1 MRWTV
6 GTKIG
11 GGFAMALA
19 ILVFI
24 GGASYRST
32 NKLMDTAEWVTHTH
46 LVLEKLSGLIQSLT
60 DAETGQRGF
69 VITGDEAYLQ
79 PYQSGI
85 SGIEQYVHEIRT
97 LTADNPR
104 QQQRLDIL
112 EPLVAQRMTSLK
124 EGIDVQKTKGLEAAR
139 QWVGTGKGKKEM
151 DDLRKIVGDM
161 RDEELG
167 LLKIRND
174 EAKASAE
181 NLVVTIIAGSLS
193 AFGILSIAGFLI
205 TRNISKPLKQITA
218 MAERIAEGDL
228 TITASTTNRRDEV
241 GVLSQTFTRMGH
253 SLREM
258 AETAEKIADGDLQ
271 VNVKPQSP
279 KDMLGN
285 AFALMIENLRTL
297 MTQIAESVNVLS
309 TSASQISSSTTQLA
323 TTSAE
328 AATAVSETTATVEEV
343 RQTAQL
349 ASQKAK
355 AVSENTQKMTQI
367 SQSGTK
373 STEETIEGIN
383 IIQQQMESI
392 GDTMVRLSDQ
402 SQTIG
407 RIVATV
413 EDLAAQSNLL
423 AVNASIEAAK
433 AGEQGKGF
441 AVVAQEVKSL
451 AEQSQQA
458 TNQVRNILT
467 DIRKATSAAVMATEQ
482 GSKAVEAGVKRSGQA
497 GQSIQMLSGSVVEA
511 AQAATQ
517 IAASSQQQLIGMDQV
532 ALAMESIKEASTQN
546 MASAKQLEAAAHNLK
561 ELGQKLQHTVARY
574 KV

>member
-1 MRWTV
+1 MKWTV

-11 GGFAMALA
+11 GGFALAMA
-19 ILVFI
+19 ILIFI

-32 NKLMDTAEWVTHTH
+32 ARLNDNTWWMTHTH
-46 LVLEKLSGLIQSLT
+46 QVLENLAGVIQSLT
-60 DAETGQRGF
+60 DAETGQRGYM
-69 VITGDEAYLQ
+69 ITADETYLE
-79 PYQSGI
+79 PYHSGVAAV
-85 SGIEQYVHEIRT
+85 GQYMHEIRS
-97 LTADNPR
+97 LTVDNLI
-104 QQQRLDIL
+104 QQQRMDIL
-112 EPLVAQRMTSLK
+112 EPLVAQKLNSLN
-124 EGIDVQKTKGLEAAR
+124 EGIDIEKTKGSEAVR
-139 QWVGTGKGKKEM
+139 QWVATGKAKKEM
-151 DDLRKIVGDM
+151 DEIRKIVADM
-161 RDEELG
+161 RGEELR
-167 LLKIRND
+167 LLKIRSD
-174 EAKASAE
+174 ETQASAH
-181 NLVVTIIAGSLS
+181 NTVSIIVVGTLS
-193 AFGILSIAGFLI
+193 AFAILSVAGLII
-205 TRNISKPLKQITA
+205 TRNISKPLKGITA
-218 MAERIAEGDL
+218 ISQRIAAGDL
-228 TITASTTNRRDEV
+228 TVQVSASRRRDEV
-241 GVLSQTFTRMGH
+241 GLLS
-253 SLREM
+253 
-258 AETAEKIADGDLQ
+258 
-271 VNVKPQSP
+271 
-279 KDMLGN
+279 N

-297 MTQIAESVNVLS
+297 MGQIGEGVNILS

-349 ASQKAK
+349 ANQKAK
-355 AVSENTQKMTQI
+355 SVSENTQKMTQI
-367 SQSGTK
+367 SQTGAK

-383 IIQQQMESI
+383 VIQQQMESI

-517 IAASSQQQLIGMDQV
+517 IAASSQQQLVGMDQV

-546 MASAKQLEAAAHNLK
+546 MASAKQLESAAHNLK

-574 KV
+574 KI

>member
-1 MRWTV
+1 MELNMRWTV

-11 GGFAMALA
+11 GGFTLVMA

-32 NKLMDTAEWVTHTH
+32 AKLNGNTWWMTHTH
-46 LVLEKLSGLIQSLT
+46 QVLENLAGVIQSLT
-60 DAETGQRGF
+60 DAETGQRGYM
-69 VITGDEAYLQ
+69 ITGDETYLE
-79 PYQSGI
+79 PYHSGI
-85 SGIEQYVHEIRT
+85 AAVGQYMHEIRT
-97 LTADNPR
+97 LTVDNPI
-104 QQQRLDIL
+104 QQQRMDIL
-112 EPLVAQRMTSLK
+112 EPLVAQRLNSLN
-124 EGIDVQKTKGLEAAR
+124 EGIDVQKTKGLEAAHE
-139 QWVGTGKGKKEM
+139 WIATGKGKKEM
-151 DDLRKIVGDM
+151 DDVRKLVADM
-161 RDEELG
+161 RDEELR
-167 LLKIRND
+167 LLKIRSD
-174 EAKASAE
+174 ETQASAQ
-181 NLVVTIIAGSLS
+181 NTVLIIVAGTLS
-193 AFGILSIAGFLI
+193 AFVILFIVSFVI
-205 TRNISKPLKQITA
+205 TRSISKPLKSITA
-218 MAERIAEGDL
+218 ISQRIAAGDL
-228 TITASTTNRRDEV
+228 TVRVSTSRRSDEV
-241 GVLSQTFTRMGH
+241 GL
-253 SLREM
+253 
-258 AETAEKIADGDLQ
+258 
-271 VNVKPQSP
+271 
-279 KDMLGN
+279 LGN
-285 AFALMIENLRTL
+285 AFALMIENLRSL
-297 MTQIAESVNVLS
+297 MSQVAEGVNVLS

-323 TTSAE
+323 TTSAQ

-355 AVSENTQKMTQI
+355 SVSENTQRMTQI
-367 SQSGTK
+367 SQTGTK

-383 IIQQQMESI
+383 VIQEQMESI
-392 GDTMVRLSDQ
+392 GDTMMRLSDQ
-402 SQTIG
+402 SQMIG

-482 GSKAVEAGVKRSGQA
+482 GTKAVEAGVKRSGQA

-517 IAASSQQQLIGMDQV
+517 IAASSQQQLVGMDQV

-546 MASAKQLEAAAHNLK
+546 MASAKQLESAAHDLK
-561 ELGQKLQHTVARY
+561 ELGQKLQYTVARY

>member
-19 ILVFI
+19 ILIFI
-24 GGASYRST
+24 GSASYRST

-46 LVLEKLSGLIQSLT
+46 LVLERLSGLIQCLT

-69 VITGDEAYLQ
+69 VITGDEIYLE
-79 PYQSGI
+79 PYRSGI
-85 SGIEQYVHEIRT
+85 AVIDQYMREIRN
-97 LTADNPR
+97 LTVDNPH
-104 QQQRLDIL
+104 QQQRMDIL
-112 EPLVAQRMTSLK
+112 DPLVAQRMNSLK
-124 EGIDVQKTKGLEAAR
+124 EGVDVEKTKGLEAAR

-151 DDLRKIVGDM
+151 DDARKIVADM

-167 LLKIRND
+167 LLKIRNE

-181 NLVVTIIAGSLS
+181 NLVVTIVAGSLS
-193 AFGILSIAGFLI
+193 AFGILSIAGFFI

-228 TITASTTNRRDEV
+228 TVAALTSRRRDEV
-241 GVLSQTFTRMGH
+241 GILAQTFTRMSH

-285 AFALMIENLRTL
+285 AFASMIENFRGL
-297 MTQIAESVNVLS
+297 MSQIAEGVNVLS

-349 ASQKAK
+349 ANQKAK
-355 AVSENTQKMTQI
+355 SVSENTQKMTQI
-367 SQSGTK
+367 SQSGTR

-482 GSKAVEAGVKRSGQA
+482 GSKAVEAGVKRSSQA

-517 IAASSQQQLIGMDQV
+517 IAASSQQQLVGMDQV

-546 MASAKQLEAAAHNLK
+546 MASAKQLESAAHNLK